1 MGRQAMESSI
11 RMRPAAP
18 AGAATGRGGSGVAE
32 LGAAVAGR
40 SGLEEE
46 EEEAAPPRRGT
57 GWGRAGPPSPRS
69 RGPAGVA
76 AAAQ

>member
-11 RMRPAAP
+11 KMRPAAP
-18 AGAATGRGGSGVAE
+18 AGAAAGRGGSGVAE

-46 EEEAAPPRRGT
+46 EEAAPARRST
-57 GWGRAGPPSPRS
+57 GWGRAGPASPRS

>member
-1 MGRQAMESSI
+1 MGRQAMERSI
-11 RMRPAAP
+11 KMRPAAP

-32 LGAAVAGR
+32 LGAVVAGR

-46 EEEAAPPRRGT
+46 KEAAPARRGT
-57 GWGRAGPPSPRS
+57 GWGRAGPASPRS